1 LINWSLSDKI
11 LRLDVPVGI
20 AYGSDTA
27 LAKKLLLKV
36 AEDNPEVLDKPE
48 PSALFLGFGDNSL
61 NFELRAFIDD
71 PMKRFDIMD
80 KLHLTID
87 DAFRKADI
95 TIAFP
100 QRDMHLD
107 QIGPL
112 EVRVLKQEIDKLPK
126 S

>member
-1 LINWSLSDKI
+1 MPI
-11 LRLDVPVGI
+11 GI

-48 PSALFLGFGDNSL
+48 PSALFLGFGNNSL
-61 NFELRAFIDD
+61 NFELRVFIDD

-80 KLHLTID
+80 KRHLTID
-87 DAFRKADI
+87 DAFRKADV

-112 EVRVLKQEIDKLPK
+112 EMRVLKQEIDKLPK
-126 S
+126 I

>member
-1 LINWSLSDKI
+1 MFGVSKIIFNVLLII
-11 LRLDVPVGI
+11 FVGI

-27 LAKKLLLKV
+27 LAKKRLLIV
-36 AEDNPEVLDKPE
+36 AEDNPEVLGKPE
-48 PSALFLGFGDNSL
+48 PGALFLGFGDNSL
-61 NFELRAFIDD
+61 NFELQVFIDD

-80 KLHLTID
+80 KLHLNID

-112 EVRVLKQEIDKLPK
+112 EVRVLGQEISKAAK
-126 S
+126 